1 MLKMTNEE
9 QIIKLLTEIKALL
22 TTLMSEE
29 YINQQD
35 IKQFC
40 INITADVFVEMM
52 NKDKKFKE
60 KIMNNFKNM

>member
-1 MLKMTNEE
+1 MTNEE

-40 INITADVFVEMM
+40 INVTADVFVEMM